1 MKDIIDILRL
11 FVEILFLV
19 AFVLIVGGVV
29 FVMPVVIQQNS
40 ITREDLINDYF
51 IDLKSKG
58 VNTIQL
64 QYRGQNIK

>member
-1 MKDIIDILRL
+1 VKDIIDILRL